1 MNLSLKQ
8 LKVFLGVANASSFTK
23 TAQSMHLS
31 QAALSAIIRELETQL
46 QCRLLERTTRT
57 VSLTD
62 AGRLFYPTA
71 MAIVGSLEKSVIEL
85 NELGRQKQSSLLI
98 GCTPM
103 IAASLMPPVL
113 ARFSKIFPASHIE
126 LVDRAPNELVQ
137 MVEEGHLD
145 AAFGVFFSQ
154 LSGIDRVP
162 LFPTR
167 LVAVSRTE
175 GHAVEPGAHRRGSGI
190 RWTALEDRPLITLPK
205 DNPLQRLIEATLSK
219 EDVTVSRRI
228 IVGHLQTAI
237 AMAQEGLGT
246 AVMPSFCE
254 HICYR
259 YRVRIDAIRPE
270 VPLSFYRITRTGAD
284 TQNAL
289 DPFTQM
295 FTEAAKE
302 DPRSLL
308 DDGDD

>member
-46 QCRLLERTTRT
+46 NCRLLERTTRT

-62 AGRLFYPTA
+62 AGRVFYPTA
-71 MAIVGSLEKSVIEL
+71 MAIVETLEKSVVEL
-85 NELGRQKQSSLLI
+85 NELGRQKQSSLLL

-113 ARFSKIFPASHIE
+113 TRFAQVYPASHIE
-126 LVDRAPNELVQ
+126 LVDRNPPELLQ

-154 LSGIDRVP
+154 ISGIDRVP

-167 LVAVSRTE
+167 LVAVSRSDE
-175 GHAVEPGAHRRGSGI
+175 AAPPRGSGI

-219 EDVTVSRRI
+219 EEVTVSRRI
-228 IVGHLQTAI
+228 VVGHLQTAI

-246 AVMPSFCE
+246 AVMPQFCE
-254 HICYR
+254 HTCYR
-259 YRVRIDAIRPE
+259 YRVRIDALRPE
-270 VPLSFYRITRTGAD
+270 VPLSFYRITRTGRDAMS
-284 TQNAL
+284 TL
-289 DPFTQM
+289 DEFTRL
-295 FTEAAKE
+295 FTAAAKE
-302 DPRSLL
+302 DPSGLVEI
-308 DDGDD
+308 DED

>member
-46 QCRLLERTTRT
+46 NCRLLERTTRT

-62 AGRLFYPTA
+62 AGRVFYPTA
-71 MAIVGSLEKSVIEL
+71 MAIVETLEKSVIEL

-113 ARFSKIFPASHIE
+113 TRFAQVYPASHIE
-126 LVDRAPNELVQ
+126 LVDRNPTELLQ

-167 LVAVSRTE
+167 LVAVSSSDE
-175 GHAVEPGAHRRGSGI
+175 GAPRRGSGI
-190 RWTALEDRPLITLPK
+190 RWTALENQSLITLPK

-228 IVGHLQTAI
+228 VVGHLQTAI

-246 AVMPSFCE
+246 AVMPQFCE

-259 YRVRIDAIRPE
+259 YRVRIDALRPE
-270 VPLSFYRITRTGAD
+270 VPLSFYRITRTGRD
-284 TQNAL
+284 TMATLDQFTAL
-289 DPFTQM
+289 
-295 FTEAAKE
+295 FTEAAKGDPMGLIDIDE
-302 DPRSLL
+302 DE
-308 DDGDD
+308 D